1 MADIQFIQTNPNALA
16 NLIDEKIKDRLNQF
30 AEKLLPKEPS
40 KYMTRQEVA
49 DFLKVDIST
58 VHNYTKRGL
67 LKSYGI
73 ERRVLYK
80 RDEVEQ
86 AVVELQK

>member
-1 MADIQFIQTNPNALA
+1 MSNIQFIQTNPNALA
-16 NLIDEKIKDRLNQF
+16 NLIDEKIKDRLEQF
-30 AEKLLPKEPS
+30 AENLLPKEPS
-40 KYMTRQEVA
+40 KFMTRQEVA

-80 RDEVEQ
+80 RKEVEL
-86 AVVELQK
+86 AIVELQN